1 MTGHL
6 RAKAAYQETQAETS
20 LYAGNAEEATLV
32 VLGELIKSMRFLPK
46 MPIRAEVNQKFGPII
61 SRAP

>member
-1 MTGHL
+1 MTGNA

-32 VLGELIKSMRFLPK
+32 VLGELASGL
-46 MPIRAEVNQKFGPII
+46 IR
-61 SRAP
+61 

>member
-1 MTGHL
+1 MTGNA

-32 VLGELIKSMRFLPK
+32 VLGELIKSMQMFAENAD
-46 MPIRAEVNQKFGPII
+46 RAW
-61 SRAP
+61 R